1 MNKAERWSAV
11 VREGMLHLP
20 VPPKITV
27 SDLEDVPWT
36 FTVSDEGH
44 FKFLCMRFA
53 AADALRL
60 SEWLRDMFTEQ

>member
-1 MNKAERWSAV
+1 
-11 VREGMLHLP
+11 MLHLP